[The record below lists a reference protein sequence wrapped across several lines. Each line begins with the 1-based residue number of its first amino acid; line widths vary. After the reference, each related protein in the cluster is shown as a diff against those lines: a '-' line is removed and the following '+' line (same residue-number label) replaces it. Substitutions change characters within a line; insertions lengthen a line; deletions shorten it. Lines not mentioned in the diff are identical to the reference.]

1 MSYLNKWLGM
11 GNLIADP
18 QREGEGAGVTASFVM
33 AINEPWGK
41 EGDRATATT
50 YVRVT
55 AKGKLGEAVLTNLTK
70 SRQVL
75 VEGKLRTQPIEGTD
89 RKHYAASIWA
99 DNIQFLGSNAPNPE
113 GAAHDQTR

>member
-18 QREGEGAGVTASFVM
+18 QREGTGAGVTASFTM
-33 AINEPWGK
+33 AINEPWGN
-41 EGDRATATT
+41 EGERSTATT

-55 AKGKLGEAVLTNLTK
+55 AKGKLGESVLANLTK

-75 VEGKLRTQPIEGTD
+75 VEGKLRTLPIEGTD
-89 RKHYAASIWA
+89 RRHYSASIWA
-99 DNIQFLGSNAPNPE
+99 DNIQFLGSNESAERRTTQPE
-113 GAAHDQTR
+113 H